1 MRSIKWFGLT
11 LAACFALTACGGGG
25 ASSSS
30 PASTTTNSG
39 ATTTSAPVTT
49 PVTSST
55 AFADPTASPVS
66 SGSANT
72 VPITVSAFST
82 VRNFPMVSVTVCG
95 PNSNATNTCATIDHV
110 LVDTG
115 SSGLRL
121 IASAIPNATR
131 AVFAQQTQG
140 ALPVAECASFGS
152 GNTWGTLQN
161 VDVKMSSEIAQNV
174 PIQVIS
180 DPNLTA
186 TIPTGLLGCRS
197 GRNMS
202 TPTQLGANG
211 ILGIGTSPND
221 CGINCQNSTVV
232 GAYYLCNG
240 TSCSVAQVPVVNQV
254 TNPVTLFP
262 VDNNGVIVEMAQVP
276 DTGAGTG
283 TGTLVFGIDTQANN
297 ALAGTNATVLT
308 TTVAGDVDALF
319 EGRTYTKTAFFDS
332 GSSALF
338 IESSTLPTGTNG
350 FYTPSSPTGLTATFK
365 GSNGV
370 STAVN
375 FNVSNGVSL
384 IGSGNFA
391 FNNWGIA
398 AAGMM
403 DIGMPFFYGRHMFVG
418 FSGATSSAGAG
429 PYVAYVSS

>member
-11 LAACFALTACGGGG
+11 LAACLALTSCGGGG
-25 ASSSS
+25 SDS
-30 PASTTTNSG
+30 PASPTTNSG
-39 ATTTSAPVTT
+39 TTTTSAPVTT
-49 PVTSST
+49 PATNST
-55 AFADPTASPVS
+55 AFADPTATPVS

-82 VRNFPMVSVTVCG
+82 IRNFPMVSVTVCG

-110 LVDTG
+110 LIDTG
-115 SSGLRL
+115 SFGLRL
-121 IASAIPNATR
+121 IASAIPAATR
-131 AVFAQQTQG
+131 AAFAQQTQG

-161 VDVKMSSEIAQNV
+161 ADVKMSSEVAQNV
-174 PIQVIS
+174 PIQVIA

-186 TIPTGLLGCRS
+186 PIPTGILGCRS
-197 GRNMS
+197 GPNMA
-202 TPTQLGANG
+202 TPAQLGANG

-221 CGINCQNSTVV
+221 CGIDCQNSTVV

-240 TSCSVAQVPVVNQV
+240 TSCSIAQVTVPNQV

-262 VDNNGVIVEMAQVP
+262 VDKNGVIVEMAQVP
-276 DTGAGTG
+276 DTGAATG
-283 TGTLVFGIDTQANN
+283 TGTLVFGIDTQPNN
-297 ALAGTNATVLT
+297 ALAGTNATILT

-332 GSSALF
+332 GSSAFF
-338 IESSTLPTGTNG
+338 IESSTLPTGTGG
-350 FYTPSSPTGLTATFK
+350 FHTPSTPTGLTAKFK
-365 GSNGV
+365 GTNGV

-375 FNVSNGVSL
+375 FNVSNGVTL

-418 FSGATSSAGAG
+418 FSGATSSAGVG